1 MINVTLIPILPHND
15 NYAYILEADN
25 GDVAVVDPGD
35 AAPFIEYLEAKSLKP
50 SVIFITHHHWD
61 HTDGLADMLAWHSC
75 PVAGPEKEADKIQ
88 SLDILLNENS
98 VFAFGGEDIQIIETP
113 GHTLGHICYYAVQS
127 GFLLSGDT
135 IFSLGCGRLFEGSAR
150 DMWAS
155 VQRVSALPDDTMIYC
170 GHEYTLSN
178 AKFSVNIEP
187 DNQALRARLQEVEAM
202 RTRGEPTIPVS
213 LKLEKQ
219 TNVFLRAGSAE
230 RFAEIRTLKDN
241 A

>member
-1 MINVTLIPILPHND
+1 
-15 NYAYILEADN
+15 
-25 GDVAVVDPGD
+25 
-35 AAPFIEYLEAKSLKP
+35 
-50 SVIFITHHHWD
+50 
-61 HTDGLADMLAWHSC
+61 
-75 PVAGPEKEADKIQ
+75 
-88 SLDILLNENS
+88 
-98 VFAFGGEDIQIIETP
+98 
-113 GHTLGHICYYAVQS
+113 
-127 GFLLSGDT
+127 
-135 IFSLGCGRLFEGSAR
+135 
-150 DMWAS
+150 MWAS

-178 AKFSVNIEP
+178 AKFCVNIEP